1 MNLMAKSMKE
11 LLKNLEDNK
20 QKEKYIDEIEDREN
34 EDSNYIVEFDF
45 VKADPV
51 AHIEFC
57 RISFLLRNRLNPE
70 YSSTINRY
78 CIKFSEFASLL
89 DMKRELQKSIK
100 QLESSPNRN
109 WNTYQSLQAS
119 FTQISKLHN
128 TCSNQLLNL
137 EKTLGITPSSSA
149 RLFSTQNSNPEDGME
164 ELFLPENY

>member
-1 MNLMAKSMKE
+1 MAKSMKS

-20 QKEKYIDEIEDREN
+20 QKEKYIDEIN
-34 EDSNYIVEFDF
+34 EDSKNIVEFDF
-45 VKADPV
+45 VKSDPI
-51 AHIEFC
+51 AHREFC
-57 RISFLLRNRLNPE
+57 RISFLLKNRLNPE

-100 QLESSPNRN
+100 QLENSPNRN

>member
-1 MNLMAKSMKE
+1 MAKSMKS
-11 LLKNLEDNK
+11 LLKDLEDNK
-20 QKEKYIDEIEDREN
+20 QKEKYIDEIN
-34 EDSNYIVEFDF
+34 EDSKNIVEFDF
-45 VKADPV
+45 VKVDPI
-51 AHIEFC
+51 AHREFC
-57 RISFLLRNRLNPE
+57 RISFLLKNRLNPE

-119 FTQISKLHN
+119 FTQISKLHD

-149 RLFSTQNSNPEDGME
+149 RLFSTQNNNPEDGME

>member
-1 MNLMAKSMKE
+1 MKS
-11 LLKNLEDNK
+11 LLKDLEDNK
-20 QKEKYIDEIEDREN
+20 QKEKYIDEIN
-34 EDSNYIVEFDF
+34 EDSKNIVEFDF
-45 VKADPV
+45 VKSDPI
-51 AHIEFC
+51 AHREFC
-57 RISFLLRNRLNPE
+57 RISFLLKNRLNPE

-100 QLESSPNRN
+100 QLENSPNRN

>member
-1 MNLMAKSMKE
+1 MAKSMKS
-11 LLKNLEDNK
+11 LLKDLEDNK
-20 QKEKYIDEIEDREN
+20 QKEKYIDEIN
-34 EDSNYIVEFDF
+34 EDSKNIVEFDF
-45 VKADPV
+45 VKADPI
-51 AHIEFC
+51 AHREFC
-57 RISFLLRNRLNPE
+57 RISFLLKNRLNPE

-149 RLFSTQNSNPEDGME
+149 RLFSTQNNNPEDGLE

>member
-1 MNLMAKSMKE
+1 MAKSMKS
-11 LLKNLEDNK
+11 LLKDLEDNK
-20 QKEKYIDEIEDREN
+20 QKEKYIDEIN
-34 EDSNYIVEFDF
+34 EDSKNIVEFDF
-45 VKADPV
+45 VKSDPI
-51 AHIEFC
+51 AHREFC
-57 RISFLLRNRLNPE
+57 RISFLLKNRLNPE

-100 QLESSPNRN
+100 QLENSPNRN

-149 RLFSTQNSNPEDGME
+149 RLFSTQNSNPEDGLE

>member
-1 MNLMAKSMKE
+1 MAKSMKS
-11 LLKNLEDNK
+11 LLKDLEDNK
-20 QKEKYIDEIEDREN
+20 QKEKYIDEIN
-34 EDSNYIVEFDF
+34 EDSKNIVEFDF
-45 VKADPV
+45 VKADPI
-51 AHIEFC
+51 AHREFC
-57 RISFLLRNRLNPE
+57 RISFLLKNRLNPE

-149 RLFSTQNSNPEDGME
+149 RLFSTQNSNPGDGLED
-164 ELFLPENY
+164 LFLPENY

>member
-1 MNLMAKSMKE
+1 MPKSMKE
-11 LLKNLEDNK
+11 LLKDLEDNK
-20 QKEKYIDEIEDREN
+20 QKEKYIDETN
-34 EDSNYIVEFDF
+34 EDSENIVEFDF
-45 VKADPV
+45 VKADPI
-51 AHIEFC
+51 AHREFC

-100 QLESSPNRN
+100 QLENSPNKN

-149 RLFSTQNSNPEDGME
+149 RLFSTQNNNPEDGLE
-164 ELFLPENY
+164 DLFLPDNY

>member
-1 MNLMAKSMKE
+1 MAKSMKS

-20 QKEKYIDEIEDREN
+20 QKEKYIDEIN
-34 EDSNYIVEFDF
+34 EDSKNIVEFDF
-45 VKADPV
+45 VKSDPI
-51 AHIEFC
+51 AHREFC
-57 RISFLLRNRLNPE
+57 RISFLLKNRLNPE

-100 QLESSPNRN
+100 QLENSPNRN

-149 RLFSTQNSNPEDGME
+149 RLFSTQNNNPEDGLE
-164 ELFLPENY
+164 DLFLPENY

>member
-1 MNLMAKSMKE
+1 MAKSMKS
-11 LLKNLEDNK
+11 LLKDLEDNK
-20 QKEKYIDEIEDREN
+20 QKEKYIDEIN

-51 AHIEFC
+51 AHREFC
-57 RISFLLRNRLNPE
+57 RISFLLKNRLNPE

-100 QLESSPNRN
+100 QLENSPNRN
-109 WNTYQSLQAS
+109 WNVYQSLQAS

-149 RLFSTQNSNPEDGME
+149 RLFSTQNNNPEDGME

>member
-1 MNLMAKSMKE
+1 MAKSMKS
-11 LLKNLEDNK
+11 LLKDLEDNK
-20 QKEKYIDEIEDREN
+20 QKEKYIDEIN
-34 EDSNYIVEFDF
+34 EDSKNIVEFDF
-45 VKADPV
+45 VKSDPI
-51 AHIEFC
+51 AHREFC
-57 RISFLLRNRLNPE
+57 RISFLLKNRLNPE

-149 RLFSTQNSNPEDGME
+149 RLFSTQNNNPEDGLE

>member
-1 MNLMAKSMKE
+1 MNLMAKSMKS
-11 LLKNLEDNK
+11 LLKDLEDNK
-20 QKEKYIDEIEDREN
+20 QKEKYIDEIN

-45 VKADPV
+45 VKADPI
-51 AHIEFC
+51 AHREFC
-57 RISFLLRNRLNPE
+57 RISFLLKNRLNPE

-149 RLFSTQNSNPEDGME
+149 RLFSTQNNNPEDGME

>member
-1 MNLMAKSMKE
+1 MNLMAKSMKS
-11 LLKNLEDNK
+11 LLKDLEDNK
-20 QKEKYIDEIEDREN
+20 QKEKYIDEIN
-34 EDSNYIVEFDF
+34 EDSKNIVEFDF
-45 VKADPV
+45 VKADPI
-51 AHIEFC
+51 AHREFC

-70 YSSTINRY
+70 YSSTVNRY

-100 QLESSPNRN
+100 QLENSPNRN
-109 WNTYQSLQAS
+109 WNVYQSLQAS

-149 RLFSTQNSNPEDGME
+149 RLFSTQNNNPEDGLE
-164 ELFLPENY
+164 DLFLPENY

>member
-1 MNLMAKSMKE
+1 MNIKMPKSMKE

-20 QKEKYIDEIEDREN
+20 QKEKYIDEIN
-34 EDSNYIVEFDF
+34 EDSKNIVEFDF
-45 VKADPV
+45 VKADPI
-51 AHIEFC
+51 AHREFC
-57 RISFLLRNRLNPE
+57 RISFLLKNRLNPE

-100 QLESSPNRN
+100 QLENSPNRN

-149 RLFSTQNSNPEDGME
+149 RLFSTQNSNPEDGLE

>member
-1 MNLMAKSMKE
+1 MAKSMKS
-11 LLKNLEDNK
+11 LLKDLEDNK
-20 QKEKYIDEIEDREN
+20 QKEAYIDEIN
-34 EDSNYIVEFDF
+34 EDSENIVEFDF
-45 VKADPV
+45 VKADPI
-51 AHIEFC
+51 AHREFC
-57 RISFLLRNRLNPE
+57 RISFLLKNRLNPE

-100 QLESSPNRN
+100 QLENSPNRN

-149 RLFSTQNSNPEDGME
+149 RLFSTQNNNLEDGLE
-164 ELFLPENY
+164 DLFLPENY

>member
-1 MNLMAKSMKE
+1 MKS
-11 LLKNLEDNK
+11 LLKDLEDNK
-20 QKEKYIDEIEDREN
+20 QKEKYIDEIN
-34 EDSNYIVEFDF
+34 EDSKNIVEFDF
-45 VKADPV
+45 VKADPI
-51 AHIEFC
+51 AHREFC
-57 RISFLLRNRLNPE
+57 RISFLLKNRLNPE

-100 QLESSPNRN
+100 QLENSPNRN

-149 RLFSTQNSNPEDGME
+149 RLFSTQNSNLEDGLE

>member
-1 MNLMAKSMKE
+1 MAKSMKS
-11 LLKNLEDNK
+11 LLKDLEENK
-20 QKEKYIDEIEDREN
+20 QKEKYIDEIN
-34 EDSNYIVEFDF
+34 EDSENIVEFDF
-45 VKADPV
+45 VKADPI
-51 AHIEFC
+51 AHREFC

-100 QLESSPNRN
+100 QLENSPNRN

-149 RLFSTQNSNPEDGME
+149 RLFSTQNNNPEDGME